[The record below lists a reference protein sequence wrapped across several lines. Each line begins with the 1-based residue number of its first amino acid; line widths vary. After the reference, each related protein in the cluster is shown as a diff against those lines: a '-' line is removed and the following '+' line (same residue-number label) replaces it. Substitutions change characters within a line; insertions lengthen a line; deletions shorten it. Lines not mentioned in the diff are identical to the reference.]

1 MVVEGTVAVDDVAT
15 GSVGAAGLVLA
26 GMGVIELVGDSW
38 LDVGGGESKA
48 GAELWAAGGRGC
60 VKARAAICSFRIFH
74 TFTWGTAVCFC
85 ADVVDGPEDEE
96 SPWWFTSPLGFGAG
110 VVEGM
115 VAVLADEGGDACAVA
130 GGIRASREPF
140 PEEAL
145 DRDGEGAGAAR
156 AVEELEAEGDTRD
169 VL

>member
-1 MVVEGTVAVDDVAT
+1 M
-15 GSVGAAGLVLA
+15 LA

-96 SPWWFTSPLGFGAG
+96 SPWWFTSPLGLKSGEWSA
-110 VVEGM
+110 
-115 VAVLADEGGDACAVA
+115 EGGEVDLEDVA
-130 GGIRASREPF
+130 EVGIRGSATGGPGGDGLEGLDGDGFEREA
-140 PEEAL
+140 EV
-145 DRDGEGAGAAR
+145 GEGA
-156 AVEELEAEGDTRD
+156 
-169 VL
+169 